1 MSCPAGPV
9 VLKANQMLKPYI
21 SLFHHRGGVSVAV
34 LHAGQDATK
43 YWIDTDGHE
52 PADAEEYIES
62 ADLPEPYAS
71 APELLAALKLA
82 AKKLPAQD
90 SLPFRTETEIG
101 QIVKTV
107 YDAINKAEGKS
118 DESS

>member
-1 MSCPAGPV
+1 MP
-9 VLKANQMLKPYI
+9 KPYI

-43 YWIDTDGHE
+43 YWIDTDGHAPE
-52 PADAEEYIES
+52 DAEEYIES

-71 APELLAALKLA
+71 APELLAALKLV

-107 YDAINKAEGKS
+107 FDAINKAEGKN
-118 DESS
+118 DESR